1 MICTRALTFSYG
13 AKNVLN
19 DINFEVQM
27 GETIEICG
35 DNASGKTTFLKTLA
49 GLLLPT
55 EGQVIIDNLDTKN
68 DFLKNMDR
76 LAYVGVNDGG
86 FFLRLTGQENLS
98 LLAEF
103 YGLNDLSLE
112 KKLHQLSQHFNF
124 TKILKTPFNQMSSGM
139 KQLLRVTLALISDR
153 KVLLLDEPLRSL
165 DKKTRLG
172 LVKILSE
179 NSKNRLLIFTNH
191 LDQEWQSLQSKTYR
205 LANGRLQ

>member
-68 DFLKNMDR
+68 DFLKIKDR